1 MGLVLKYVQ
10 EPSASRRQYRY
21 RRRVPDD
28 LQSIAGKKELIATL
42 GDSPKEALK
51 AYPSIHAG
59 FEEELALA
67 RKTLAAERAK
77 RPFAELSDRE
87 RYDMLLSRLR
97 ELGVDDPE
105 AVASDDDQSFQREM
119 IAEGIAARYPHNDET
134 GNPIITDKAD
144 AFLIQSL
151 MSKAPPKPSPS
162 LDDAVKLYLKD
173 KVAGSAFDVKKN
185 TQRVERVIS
194 RLKRALGKTPQV
206 DKITRDDARK
216 VRDHL
221 LGLGSLTPASV
232 RRELNIVKAI
242 INHAITEFELGGCNN
257 PFRKLDIAGLDEE
270 NEADKRHPFPADMLI
285 EVRNHILST
294 VNPELQ
300 LIWRLLEGTGCR
312 MAEVSGLRVDDVT
325 IIGDTPNI
333 RVTWHEDRRIKTK
346 TSKRHVPLV
355 GDALAAA
362 VEALAAADAG
372 PMVFSRYSDENG
384 PTNVSKALMDRV
396 REITDNS
403 RLVVHSLRHNIKDRL
418 LLAGVAELDQ
428 NIILGHSLGGVG
440 NRTYGGEQAKLVV
453 TTAAMKKAFGLA
465 EERDAN

>member
-42 GDSPKEALK
+42 GDSEKEALK
-51 AYPSIHAG
+51 AYPRIHAG

-67 RKTLAAERAK
+67 RKTLASERAK

-87 RYDMLLSRLR
+87 RYDILLARLR

-105 AVASDDDQSFQREM
+105 AVASDEEKGLQREM
-119 IAEGIAARYPHNDET
+119 IAEGIAARYPHDEET

-151 MSKAPPKPSPS
+151 MSKAPAKPAPS

-173 KVAGSAFDVKKN
+173 KVTGGALEIKKK
-185 TQRVERVIS
+185 TQRVHRVIGHM
-194 RLKRALGKTPQV
+194 KTALGRTPSV
-206 DKITRDDARK
+206 DKITREDARK
-216 VRDHL
+216 VRDYLAHVCQL
-221 LGLGSLTPASV
+221 APGSV
-232 RRELNIVKAI
+232 RRELNVVKAI

-257 PFRKLDIAGLDEE
+257 PFTKLDIAGLNEE
-270 NEADKRHPFPADMLI
+270 KEGDKRDPFPADMLI
-285 EVRNHILST
+285 EVRNHILAT
-294 VNPELQ
+294 VNSDLR
-300 LIWRLLEGTGCR
+300 LIWRMLEGTGCR
-312 MAEVSGLRVDDVT
+312 MAEVSGLRIDDVT
-325 IIGDTPNI
+325 VTGDTPNI
-333 RVTWHEDRRIKTK
+333 CVTWHENRRIKNK

-355 GDALAAA
+355 GDAFVAA
-362 VEALAAADAG
+362 VEALDAAGTG
-372 PMVFSRYSDENG
+372 PMLFKRYGDENG

-403 RLVVHSLRHNIKDRL
+403 RLVVHSLRHNMKDRL

-440 NRTYGGEQAKLVV
+440 NRTYGGERAKLVV
-453 TTAAMKKAFGLA
+453 TTGAMKKAFGMLEKA
-465 EERDAN
+465 